1 MGESGC
7 DVNEK
12 QKGGE
17 RERERKTERKRVSP
31 RAKPRPPR
39 EIVIMPLP

>member
-1 MGESGC
+1 MEESGC
-7 DVNEK
+7 DVNER
-12 QKGGE
+12 Q
-17 RERERKTERKRVSP
+17 RERERQRECGVSP